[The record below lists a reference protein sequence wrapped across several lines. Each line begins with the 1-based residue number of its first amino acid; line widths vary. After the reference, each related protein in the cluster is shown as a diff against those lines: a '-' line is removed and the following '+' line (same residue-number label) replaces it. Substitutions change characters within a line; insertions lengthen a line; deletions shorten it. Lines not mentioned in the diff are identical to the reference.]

1 MFYSPSLNIFVN
13 PVLKDEYLDSD
24 TWPDD
29 AIAVSVEIYSEFTG
43 EAPAGKIRITG
54 SDGLPAWG
62 DIPPPTHEQLVVV
75 AELKKAELLAAAEMT
90 ISIWQTKLLLGIISD
105 KDKASLIAWLA
116 YIDDLNTI
124 DTDTAPD
131 ISWPEPPAA

>member
-1 MFYSPSLNIFVN
+1 M
-13 PVLKDEYLDSD
+13 
-24 TWPDD
+24 
-29 AIAVSVEIYSEFTG
+29 
-43 EAPAGKIRITG
+43 
-54 SDGLPAWG
+54 
-62 DIPPPTHEQLVVV
+62 V

>member
-43 EAPAGKIRITG
+43 
-54 SDGLPAWG
+54 
-62 DIPPPTHEQLVVV
+62 
-75 AELKKAELLAAAEMT
+75 
-90 ISIWQTKLLLGIISD
+90 
-105 KDKASLIAWLA
+105 
-116 YIDDLNTI
+116 
-124 DTDTAPD
+124 
-131 ISWPEPPAA
+131 

>member
-43 EAPAGKIRITG
+43 EAPAGKIRITD
-54 SDGLPAWG
+54 SDGLPG
-62 DIPPPTHEQLVVV
+62 EIYHHQL
-75 AELKKAELLAAAEMT
+75 T
-90 ISIWQTKLLLGIISD
+90 N
-105 KDKASLIAWLA
+105 SL
-116 YIDDLNTI
+116 
-124 DTDTAPD
+124 
-131 ISWPEPPAA
+131 SWWRN